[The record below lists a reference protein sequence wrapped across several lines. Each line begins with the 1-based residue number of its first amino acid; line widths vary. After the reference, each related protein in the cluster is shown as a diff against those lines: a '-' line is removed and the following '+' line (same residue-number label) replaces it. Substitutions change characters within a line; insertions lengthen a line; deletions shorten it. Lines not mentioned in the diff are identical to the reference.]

1 MTNQLINGQ
10 VAVPGDAELRDYDV
24 EIRREGDGCTVTG
37 AIHRPAGDIDIG
49 PLFYAAAWQQ
59 DLRAVARDAAR
70 NQAVLWGA
78 GHAYPAQSG
87 AAARR
92 P

>member
-1 MTNQLINGQ
+1 MTHQLINGQ
-10 VAVPGDAELRDYDV
+10 VAVPGDAELRDYEI
-24 EIRREGDGCTVTG
+24 EIRREGEGCTVTG

-49 PLFYAAAWQQ
+49 PLYYADAWQR
-59 DLRAVARDAAR
+59 DLRVVARDAAR

-78 GHAYPAQSG
+78 AHAYPAQSG
-87 AAARR
+87 AATRR